1 MHNSNNASFF
11 LTSETFTGKQ
21 KLNEK
26 NCGNLL
32 DRITMLFWE
41 EKKENLIFHIKDKN
55 TFIMMLGT
63 NKICN

>member
-1 MHNSNNASFF
+1 MYNSNNAFFF

-41 EKKENLIFHIKDKN
+41 EKKENLIFHMKDKN